1 MSAKSLSRKREVFH
15 SNPERLRFHPRS
27 RFMPNATSRPRPL
40 PRAAVI
46 AALAFLVLTPIAFG
60 LHAALWTHGTHVL
73 RLELFGWWLK
83 PLGDL
88 MHILT
93 APGWLIARL
102 VLRSWGEADL
112 VASAIACAAGVSIL
126 CVLGLWLW
134 AVRGAIL
141 AMPAR
146 SSDAPS
152 LGSRR
157 RFLTNALSAGGPA
170 LVGGTLIDAA
180 CRQPQS
186 LRLARHTV
194 PIHNLP
200 PSLHGLRL
208 VQISDTHLGPR
219 VSREFIQHALD
230 LAIAL
235 RPDVFVLTGDYVHCG
250 LEWLE
255 PAAQQLACLVRTGI
269 PTVAVRGNH
278 DWFNDGRRMGSLL
291 QSAGIQVI
299 DNNRLFLT
307 RIGTANTLLDTPTH
321 DALCI
326 AGLGDLRQHVVDPD
340 AALGGVPP
348 TMPRIVLAHNPDTA
362 EHDAI
367 TRRGSPRIDLMLSGH
382 THGGQVRIP
391 GFGTGTG
398 MVSSFGEKY
407 AVGLVQGP
415 ACRVLITR
423 GVGMSLVPIR
433 FLVPPEIVEITL
445 TCDTPHPAS
454 AGEPRTS

>member
-1 MSAKSLSRKREVFH
+1 
-15 SNPERLRFHPRS
+15 
-27 RFMPNATSRPRPL
+27 MPDATRRPRPL

-73 RLELFGWWLK
+73 RLEPIGWWLK
-83 PLGDL
+83 PLGNL

-102 VLRSWGEADL
+102 MLRSWGEADL
-112 VASAIACAAGVSIL
+112 VASAIGCAAGVSIL

-141 AMPAR
+141 SIPAPR
-146 SSDAPS
+146 STSP
-152 LGSRR
+152 LLRSRR

-186 LRLARHTV
+186 LGLARYTI
-194 PIHNLP
+194 PIRDLP
-200 PSLHGLRL
+200 PSLDGLRL

-219 VSREFIQHALD
+219 VSREFIQRALNR
-230 LAIAL
+230 AISL
-235 RPDVFVLTGDYVHCG
+235 RPDLFVLTGDYVHCG

-255 PAAQQLACLVRTGI
+255 PAAQQLACLVRSGV

-291 QSAGIQVI
+291 QAAGIRVI
-299 DNNRLFLT
+299 DNDRLFLA
-307 RIGTANTLLDTPTH
+307 RVGAAITLPDMPTH

-326 AGLGDLRQHVVDPD
+326 AGLGDLRQHVVDPE

-362 EHDAI
+362 EHHAI

-391 GFGTGTG
+391 GLGTGAG

-433 FLVPPEIVEITL
+433 FLVPPEIVEVTL
-445 TCDTPHPAS
+445 TIPS
-454 AGEPRTS
+454 AKHSPG

>member
-1 MSAKSLSRKREVFH
+1 
-15 SNPERLRFHPRS
+15 
-27 RFMPNATSRPRPL
+27 MPDATSRPRPL
-40 PRAAVI
+40 RRATVI

-60 LHAALWTHGTHVL
+60 SHTALWTHGTHVL
-73 RLELFGWWLK
+73 RLEPLGWLLK
-83 PLGDL
+83 PLSNL

-102 VLRSWGEADL
+102 MLRSWGEADL
-112 VASAIACAAGVSIL
+112 AASAIACAAGVSIL
-126 CVLGLWLW
+126 CILGLWLW
-134 AVRGAIL
+134 AVRRAIL

-146 SSDAPS
+146 RSDSPA

-186 LRLARHTV
+186 LGLARYKI
-194 PIHNLP
+194 PIRDLP
-200 PSLHGLRL
+200 PSLDGLRL

-230 LAIAL
+230 RAIAL

-250 LEWLE
+250 HEWLE
-255 PAAQQLACLVRTGI
+255 PAAQQLASLVRIGI
-269 PTVAVRGNH
+269 PTIAVRGNH
-278 DWFNDGRRMGSLL
+278 DWLNNGDRMGALL
-291 QSAGIQVI
+291 QSQGIQVI
-299 DNNRLFLT
+299 DNHRLFAT
-307 RIGTANTLLDTPTH
+307 RDGSRVALHDTPESN
-321 DALCI
+321 AICI

-340 AALGGVPP
+340 TALRGVPE

-362 EHDAI
+362 EHPSI
-367 TRRGSPRIDLMLSGH
+367 TRGGSPRIDLMLSGH

-391 GFGTGTG
+391 GLGTGAG
-398 MVSSFGEKY
+398 MVSTYGEKY

-433 FLVPPEIVEITL
+433 FMVPPEIVEITL
-445 TCDTPHPAS
+445 ICDTPHSTPTKQR
-454 AGEPRTS
+454 RTS